1 MRDTKHDSTRCR
13 TDTRFSESL
22 RERPTAEAVP
32 ALTVLSH
39 PDVHRVGER
48 VPLPRL
54 AAREPVELSR
64 NEPLFAQPEGG
75 RPRGLGVSYVSRKPL
90 RLTAS
95 PTDFLLERADSSTP
109 VQVDGRPF
117 DQRLVVSLD
126 DLHRG
131 VVLELGRRVV
141 LLFHLCPAVPETG
154 PRLGLVGASGAVEE
168 LRREIALA
176 AGADTSVLL
185 RGASGTGKE
194 LVARAVHEAG
204 ARRNGPWVAVN
215 MAAVPPSLAAAELF
229 GSLRG
234 AFTGA
239 DRERQGYFGAAHGG
253 TLFLDEIGDT
263 PAEVQPLLLRALENG
278 EVQPVGSAQSRRV
291 DVRVIAAT
299 DVDLENRIADGRFR
313 TPLLHRL
320 AGFEIRLPT
329 LAERRDD
336 IGRLLTHFL
345 DQELGGLRPLA
356 EAADAVDE
364 RPWPPAPLV
373 AALAAY
379 SWPGNVRQLA
389 NVARRLALAQRAG
402 REVELDALRSLLHE
416 SSESLSI
423 SASEPETAAA
433 SAIPEPRA
441 REQSADPGSP
451 TGLWRPVFRQAS
463 EVAEE
468 ELLQALRAARFRLAP
483 TAEALGVS
491 RSVLYKLIDDC
502 PRVRKAADLDRDEIE
517 RALTDHPDEADA
529 AQSLEV
535 SLHGLRL
542 RMHALGLRRQS

>member
-1 MRDTKHDSTRCR
+1 MPFRST
-13 TDTRFSESL
+13 TDTRFSESF
-22 RERPTAEAVP
+22 RERPSTEAIP

-39 PDVHRVGER
+39 PDVHRVGAR

-54 AAREPVELSR
+54 TIGEVVELSR

-75 RPRGLGVSYVSRKPL
+75 RPRGLGISFISRKPL
-90 RLTAS
+90 RLTSS
-95 PTDFLLERADSSTP
+95 PSDFLLERADSSTP
-109 VQVDGRPF
+109 VQVDGRPL
-117 DQRLVVSLD
+117 DQRVTLSLD
-126 DLHRG
+126 EVRRG
-131 VVLELGRRVV
+131 VVIELGRRVV
-141 LLFHLCPAVPETG
+141 LLFHHCPAVPEKG
-154 PRLGLVGASGAVEE
+154 PHFGLVGASAAVEK

-176 AGADTSVLL
+176 AGDDVSVLL

-204 ARRNGPWVAVN
+204 ARRKGPWVAVN

-229 GSLRG
+229 GSQRG

-239 DRERQGYFGAAHGG
+239 DRERPGYFGAAHGG

-278 EVQPVGSAQSRRV
+278 EVQPVGGAQSRRV

-299 DVDLENRIADGRFR
+299 DVDLETRIADGRFR

-336 IGRLLTHFL
+336 IGCLLIHFL
-345 DQELGGLRPLA
+345 ERELGGLRPLA
-356 EAADAVDE
+356 EAADAAEE
-364 RPWPPAPLV
+364 RPWPPAPVV

-389 NVARRLALAQRAG
+389 NVARRLALALRAG
-402 REVELDALRSLLHE
+402 REIELDALRSWLHE
-416 SSESLSI
+416 PSEGVPS
-423 SASEPETAAA
+423 PAAD
-433 SAIPEPRA
+433 PEPRA
-441 REQSADPGSP
+441 VSGPPEVQPSHKRPADPGSP
-451 TGLWRPVFRQAS
+451 TGRWRPVFRQAS
-463 EVAEE
+463 DVDEE
-468 ELLQALRAARFRLAP
+468 ELLRALRAARFRLAP
-483 TAEALGVS
+483 AAEALGVS
-491 RSVLYKLIDDC
+491 RTVLYKLIDEC
-502 PRVRKAADLDRDEIE
+502 PRVRKASDLDREDIE
-517 RALTDHPDEADA
+517 RALADHPDEATA

-542 RMHALGLRRQS
+542 RMHALGLR